1 MATATPITT
10 RGVLITEQDDRL
22 ALVRAVARWMDT
34 AVEIPGTNIKF
45 GLDSVLGL
53 LPGIGDAIASAIG
66 GYIILAA
73 SRMGVSRVVILRMLM
88 NLGIDTVVG
97 SVPLVGD
104 VLDVAWKANV
114 KNVALLEEALA
125 DPHKS
130 RRSGVWA
137 LLGVAAIVVLIG
149 AAGAALTWFL
159 LAHVSWKA

>member
-73 SRMGVSRVVILRMLM
+73 SQMGVSRVVILRMLM

-159 LAHVSWKA
+159 LAHVSWKG